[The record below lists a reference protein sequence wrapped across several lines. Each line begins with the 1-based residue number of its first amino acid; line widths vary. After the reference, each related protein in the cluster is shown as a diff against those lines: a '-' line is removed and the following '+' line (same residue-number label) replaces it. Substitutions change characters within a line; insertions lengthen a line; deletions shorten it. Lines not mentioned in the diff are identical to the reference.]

1 MKGWRYFSSQIGGIC
16 IGILTFRHTEIK
28 NMQMK
33 RSFRLYLNLA
43 AAVFGLLASA
53 PMWAQSIK
61 ILPDADTVYACSD
74 STLLLIAS
82 GGTAFQWSSPD
93 YSISDPG
100 SDTLRVSGP
109 EGATFHFVLSGVISG
124 NRFQDTATVIFTKPT
139 LSLRALDSMTV
150 CRGTPVRLKA
160 TTNTGGYGLQ
170 WSPGDGLSF
179 TANLEQVVARPSFT
193 TTYTATL
200 HLTGCEIRET
210 VTVTIA
216 PPRVDFA
223 VSDTIELC
231 LGTKLPL
238 LVTTSTGNGQGLR
251 WYSSDGSL
259 RDSLKLLVEVAPKIN
274 TTYYASFTHNGCV
287 ILDSVFVKVDS
298 LPTLRIEADPKKDVY
313 CQGQLVT
320 LKSET
325 FEPFLYPG
333 VKHKWFPNK
342 GFETPDSLWNMVITT
357 QDTTRYFRESKI
369 GGCTDTAEILIPV
382 IKPKDITITPV
393 DPVICPGE
401 TVQLLATFEGKG
413 EIKWTPEQN
422 ISCLECNNPRVTPP
436 NSTAYTITVTEEG
449 CPSSKSVNITVL
461 SIPQAPVP
469 INPTICRGD
478 SITLFLANPEAGV
491 DYRWVSPQI
500 PALDARIAR
509 LTVAPSTNTT
519 YTLSAQRGN
528 CPAVNVT
535 TTVNVIQPADVTVP
549 AAQRLC
555 PGQNITLTATGTAPA
570 GVNQSYQ
577 WTWNNGQS
585 SSAGPILTVNNL
597 RQTTVFNLIYSWGQN
612 CGTITKSVVVTVDA
626 VPVINGFTYNPPQA
640 PSEGVP
646 LGDAITVSASTT
658 PPNPTGIT
666 YLWKA
671 NGEDISGSGS
681 SLTHKPTKNPTT
693 YSLTIRTANGCEVT
707 LTTPPIRVTLPE
719 FDVPNAFTP
728 DGDGNNDF
736 FNVVFTGNVEIVEF
750 RIWNRWGQLV
760 YNNDNKS
767 TGWDGKSGGR
777 DAPSDVYVYNIV
789 LRFPDGQEF
798 VRRGDVSLI
807 R

>member
-1 MKGWRYFSSQIGGIC
+1 MKGQRYFSSQICGIC
-16 IGILTFRHTEIK
+16 AGILTFRHREIK

-33 RSFRLYLNLA
+33 RRFRLYLTLA
-43 AAVFGLLASA
+43 TALTGLLSA
-53 PMWAQSIK
+53 VPSHTQSVK

-82 GGTAFQWSSPD
+82 GGTAYQWSSPNFA
-93 YSISDPG
+93 IEDP
-100 SDTLRVSGP
+100 SKDTIRVSAPQGS
-109 EGATFHFVLSGVISG
+109 AFRFVLSGVISG
-124 NRFQDTATVIFTKPT
+124 RRFLDTVTVIFTRPT

-150 CRGTPVRLKA
+150 CRGTPVRLSA
-160 TTNTGGYGLQ
+160 TTNTGGYGLL
-170 WSPGDGLSF
+170 WTPADGLN
-179 TANLEQVVARPSFT
+179 ANTNVEQVIARPSFT
-193 TTYTATL
+193 TTYTASL
-200 HLTGCEIRET
+200 RLTGCEVREN

-216 PPRVDFA
+216 PPRVDLSVA
-223 VSDTIELC
+223 DTVELC
-231 LGTKLPL
+231 LGTKLRLPA
-238 LVTTSTGNGQGLR
+238 TTSTGNGQGLR

-259 RDSLKLLVEVAPKIN
+259 RDTLKLLVEVSPKIN
-274 TTYYASFTHNGCV
+274 TTYYASFSNNGCV
-287 ILDSVFVKVDS
+287 IVDSVFVKVDS
-298 LPTLRIEADPKKDVY
+298 LPAIQIEADPKKDVY

-320 LKSET
+320 LKSEI

-333 VKHKWFPNK
+333 ITHKWFPNK

-382 IKPKDITITPV
+382 IKPKDIIITPA
-393 DPVICPGE
+393 DPIICPGE

-461 SIPQAPVP
+461 SIPQTPVP

-478 SITLFLANPEAGV
+478 SITLFLANPEPGV
-491 DYRWVSPQI
+491 EYRWISPQI

-509 LTVAPSTNTT
+509 LRVAPTATT
-519 YTLSAQRGN
+519 AYTLTAQRGT
-528 CPAVNVT
+528 CQPASVT

-577 WTWNNGQS
+577 WTWNNGQN
-585 SSAGPILTVNNL
+585 SSAGPTVTVNNL
-597 RQTTVFNLIYSWGQN
+597 RQTTVFNLIYTWGQN
-612 CGTITKSVVVTVDA
+612 CGTITRSVVVTVDA
-626 VPVINGFTYNPPQA
+626 VPVINGFNYSPPEA
-640 PSEGVP
+640 PAEGVP
-646 LGDAITVSASTT
+646 LGDAITISATTT
-658 PPNPTGIT
+658 PPNPSGVT
-666 YLWKA
+666 YQWKA
-671 NGEDISGSGS
+671 DGEDISGSGNS
-681 SLTHKPTKNPTT
+681 VTHKPTKNPTT
-693 YSLTIRTANGCEVT
+693 YTLTIRTTNGCEVT

-728 DGDGNNDF
+728 
-736 FNVVFTGNVEIVEF
+736 VI
-750 RIWNRWGQLV
+750 
-760 YNNDNKS
+760 
-767 TGWDGKSGGR
+767 
-777 DAPSDVYVYNIV
+777 APPQCCV
-789 LRFPDGQEF
+789 LLKRPG
-798 VRRGDVSLI
+798 
-807 R
+807 